1 MEEKLKALEGIK
13 ESEWMYLRQ
22 IIDEKFKTKDIFNVD
37 ENIIQHLKTK
47 KDKKIFKLEHAQIF
61 FQTYAEIVA
70 ENHGFNNVEI
80 KAIVKEVSN
89 DRE

>member
-1 MEEKLKALEGIK
+1 MNE
-13 ESEWMYLRQ
+13 
-22 IIDEKFKTKDIFNVD
+22 
-37 ENIIQHLKTK
+37 
-47 KDKKIFKLEHAQIF
+47 DKKIFKLEHAQIF